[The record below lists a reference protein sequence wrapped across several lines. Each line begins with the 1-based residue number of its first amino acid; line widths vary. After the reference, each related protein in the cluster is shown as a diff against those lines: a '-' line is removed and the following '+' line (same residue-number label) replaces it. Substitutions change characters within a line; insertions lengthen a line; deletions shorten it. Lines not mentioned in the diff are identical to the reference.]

1 MKKRIWSIL
10 LVLCMALAL
19 FPFGALA
26 ANGLEGYAEVL
37 NGYFDPERGR
47 GGKSIAEQH
56 DCYGTYFDVDGDGSL
71 ELVLVAPNPSM
82 PDTYALDIFKLQDG
96 EAKLV
101 SHRYFLFAG
110 EIEYSH
116 AALLRSG
123 DGKMAFMIC
132 GQNNTYLGTDEE
144 GTDWYNSHFE
154 SAITLMEFGP
164 EGWSFPADYA
174 MARDEVRT
182 DFDEEGYYSYLPS
195 ESTYKINNRNVSA
208 DQYYAW
214 YDDFYSR
221 YEIILELSPYEPLDG
236 YPIEQL
242 LAAAKGGFVDVPE
255 SAYYSMAVDWAV
267 TRGVTNGTSP
277 TTFSPNEFCTRGQV
291 VTFLWRA
298 AGSPAPKKEGN
309 PFKDVSKGAY
319 YYNAVLWA
327 VENGITNGTSATT
340 FSPGDSCTRSQVV
353 TFLYRYA
360 GSPEISA
367 KNPFKDVQKGAYY
380 YSAVQWAVK
389 NGITNGTSDTAFS
402 PSDTCTRGQVVT
414 FLWRGTVHS
423 AFPIQGSDT

>member
-37 NGYFDPERGR
+37 NPYY
-47 GGKSIAEQH
+47 AEVLNPYH
-56 DCYGTYFDVDGDGSL
+56 DAKDAVYGTYYDLSGDGSPELILIAPDGGVFAMDVYTL
-71 ELVLVAPNPSM
+71 ENGAAKQIAHEYFSFEQEE
-82 PDTYALDIFKLQDG
+82 PD
-96 EAKLV
+96 
-101 SHRYFLFAG
+101 
-110 EIEYSH
+110 YSYLG
-116 AALLRSG
+116 LLRG
-123 DGKMAFMIC
+123 TDGSLRIMIC
-132 GQNNTYLGTDEE
+132 GQNNTYAGTDEDGVKWYYNFFE
-144 GTDWYNSHFE
+144 NHIYSVKGTKIS
-154 SAITLMEFGP
+154 SANVTMREELQSE
-164 EGWSFPADYA
+164 ADANGNFFYIP
-174 MARDEVRT
+174 
-182 DFDEEGYYSYLPS
+182 G
-195 ESTYKINNRNVSA
+195 ESTYLIDHQSK
-208 DQYYAW
+208 DDEQYYKW
-214 YDDFYSR
+214 YDKFYEKYSLFLYLSG
-221 YEIILELSPYEPLDG
+221 YEQLDG

-277 TTFSPNEFCTRGQV
+277 LTFSPNEFCTRGQV

-340 FSPGDSCTRSQVV
+340 FSPGDSCTRGQVV

-423 AFPIQGSDT
+423 AFPI